1 MMFKIF
7 KYFRW
12 QDWIGIVVILG
23 LTIAEV
29 LCDLTLPE
37 YMVKILGSA
46 SLGMDEVWK
55 YGLIVLGFVLASVC
69 ISIIISFIASKISSN
84 LSMRLRKMVF
94 EKVGTFS
101 MAEINKFSTAS
112 LITRSTNDIS
122 QVQQVITMLMKLF
135 LYAPIMAICAIIKI
149 TNINATLTFTT
160 FMFVV
165 IMFLFVAT
173 IMLLVMKKFMVMQ
186 KQTDELNNVAREN
199 LTGIRV
205 VRANNAEEQQERK
218 FQSVNNNLTSTN
230 LYTNRVTAFMFPGM
244 TLIMNGLNL
253 ALYWIGA
260 SLILDPS
267 QAITYLQISEFSQY
281 AVEVLMSFLFVGM
294 LFVMFP
300 RGNVSAKRILEVL
313 QTTPS
318 LKNGTVTQTPADVVG
333 KVEFKNVS
341 FKYPD
346 AEEYVLKDVSFVA
359 KTGQTVAFIGST
371 GSGKSTLINLV
382 PRFYDATSGEVLI
395 DDVNIKDYKFSLLN
409 KKLGYIPQRSILFGG
424 SVKENITY
432 GNEQATDEE
441 IEKALKVSQSKEFV
455 DNLNGKLDFVVSQ
468 GGKNLSGGQKQRLS
482 IARAIVKNPEIL
494 IFDDS
499 FSALDYKTDRALRTA
514 LKENF
519 SNTTKLIVAQRIGTI
534 LDADQIIVLE
544 DGKVVGQGKHQDLME
559 SCDVYKQI
567 ALSQLSK
574 EELENGKK
582 Q

>member
-1 MMFKIF
+1 MFKIF

-12 QDWIGIVVILG
+12 QDWIGVVVIFG

-46 SLGMDEVWK
+46 SLGMSEVWK

-149 TNINATLTFTT
+149 TNINATLTWTT
-160 FMFVV
+160 FVFVL
-165 IMFLFVAT
+165 IMFLFVGT

-205 VRANNAEEQQERK
+205 VRANNAEKLQEHK
-218 FQSVNNNLTSTN
+218 FQDVNNNLTATN

-267 QAITYLQISEFSQY
+267 QAINYLQISEFSQY

-313 QTTPS
+313 ETNPS
-318 LKNGTVTQTPADVVG
+318 LKNGTMAEPITDVVG

-341 FKYPD
+341 FKYPG
-346 AEEYVLKDVSFVA
+346 AEEYVLKDINFVA
-359 KTGQTVAFIGST
+359 QAGQTIAFIGST

-382 PRFYDATSGEVLI
+382 PRFYDATEGEVLI
-395 DDVNIKDYKFSLLN
+395 DDVNIKKYKFGLLN
-409 KKLGYIPQRSILFGG
+409 KKLGYIPQKSILFGG
-424 SVKENITY
+424 TVKENITY
-432 GNEQATDEE
+432 GNNDATNEE

-455 DNLNGKLDFVVSQ
+455 DGLDGRLDFEVAQ

-482 IARAIVKNPEIL
+482 IARALIKKPEIL

-499 FSALDYKTDRALRTA
+499 FSALDYKTDRTLRTE
-514 LKENF
+514 LKENYQT
-519 SNTTKLIVAQRIGTI
+519 TTKLIVAQRIGTI
-534 LDADQIIVLE
+534 LDADQIIVL
-544 DGKVVGQGKHQDLME
+544 DNGKVVGQGTHQELLE
-559 SCDVYKQI
+559 NCEVYKQI